1 MWRQS
6 DAVIYQGWLANARR
20 KYSEICSVAHSA
32 WEKCEQPDKRISMDV
47 LSSWIE
53 FWETPKFQKKSK
65 TQKNNRSSGVDGNLS
80 THTSGSASH
89 RTVAA
94 RAEIIVPMC
103 ANCRSSIFD
112 HTLKIRI

>member
-1 MWRQS
+1 
-6 DAVIYQGWLANARR
+6 
-20 KYSEICSVAHSA
+20 
-32 WEKCEQPDKRISMDV
+32 MDV

-112 HTLKIRI
+112 HTP